1 MRNGCVFFEKF
12 YIDEE
17 EGILMK
23 QSGFIFFCLVENF
36 LQFFKVQSNF
46 DPLITVY
53 RMRFQS
59 RSTSWFFGQFGLW
72 YFYLSFPKTVT
83 LYEMLPIVDPT
94 NPKTSGF

>member
-46 DPLITVY
+46 DPLIT
-53 RMRFQS
+53 S
-59 RSTSWFFGQFGLW
+59 
-72 YFYLSFPKTVT
+72 
-83 LYEMLPIVDPT
+83 
-94 NPKTSGF
+94 